1 MILAAIGI
9 SFAWACG
16 AIVVFRIGRWITT
29 PLLRKLGLY
38 RYYSPMFFTQP
49 FGRCRLELHLG
60 TTWDFFSQ
68 RRVSQHVLMAH
79 LGTGMKGLITAI
91 KNGEVDQ
98 KTKLRGTMY
107 FLSNTTLESLGF
119 SVRRPLPLEYIAFAA
134 NYIELCLLSSIVKH
148 RISFV
153 DIRRVRMIN
162 ATAADLVAHEGEML
176 RLTRRFVS

>member
-1 MILAAIGI
+1 
-9 SFAWACG
+9 
-16 AIVVFRIGRWITT
+16 
-29 PLLRKLGLY
+29 
-38 RYYSPMFFTQP
+38 MFFTQP
-49 FGRCRLELHLG
+49 FGRGRLELHLG

-68 RRVSQHVLMAH
+68 RSVSQQILLTH
-79 LGTGMKGLITAI
+79 LGSGIKGLVDAV
-91 KNGEVDQ
+91 KNGEVHPT
-98 KTKLRGTMY
+98 TKLRGTMY

-119 SVRRPLPLEYIAFAA
+119 RVRKPLPLEYIAFAA

-176 RLTRRFVS
+176 RLVSRLVG